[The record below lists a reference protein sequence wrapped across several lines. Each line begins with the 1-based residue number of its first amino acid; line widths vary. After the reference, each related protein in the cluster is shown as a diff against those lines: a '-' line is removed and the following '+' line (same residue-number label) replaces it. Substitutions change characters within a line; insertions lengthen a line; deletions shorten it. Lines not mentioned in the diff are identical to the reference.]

1 MRADPMMVAGGAR
14 ISFVIYKCEGDIT
27 EVPATSSRNN
37 VVAAGEAKEAKVNVV
52 IFKCQG
58 DIREVPVTS
67 LSDPILRW
75 PQGNET

>member
-37 VVAAGEAKEAKVNVV
+37 NVVAVGEAKVNVV

-58 DIREVPVTS
+58 DIREVPATS
-67 LSDPILRW
+67 LSDPILVW
-75 PQGNET
+75 PKGSET